1 VTANLIDYL
10 RTLDHNSISKFNL
23 SDVFEYMSPS
33 EFEITLTEL
42 IRCGTNNSSLVFWTL
57 FLPRKVPNKLLTKL
71 KSSQLLAHKL
81 RKNDRGFF
89 YGSFNVWRI
98 IAKQK
103 SHSYPTLEK
112 IEEL

>member
-1 VTANLIDYL
+1 MTANLIDYL

-57 FLPRKVPNKLLTKL
+57 FVPRKVPYKLLKKL
-71 KSSQLLAHKL
+71 NPSHLLEHKL

-89 YGSFNVWRI
+89 YGSFNVWRTI
-98 IAKQK
+98 TKQK
-103 SHSYPTLEK
+103 KRSYLDLEK